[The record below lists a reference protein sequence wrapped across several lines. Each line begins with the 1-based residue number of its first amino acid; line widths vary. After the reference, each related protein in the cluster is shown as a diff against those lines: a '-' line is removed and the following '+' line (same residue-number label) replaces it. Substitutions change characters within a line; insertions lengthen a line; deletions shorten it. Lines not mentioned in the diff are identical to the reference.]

1 MIPPGPDHPIVPSS
15 DHLIIRSSHH
25 PIIRVVVTGSEC
37 TGKTT
42 LAMALA
48 KHYGTP
54 WVPEYARQF
63 VLEKGAAPVYRDVE
77 AIAHGQIAIENS
89 LAAGA
94 SHLLIQ
100 DTDLLSTVLY
110 SRHYYG
116 DCPGRVEDELRN
128 RGVDLYLLADIDVL
142 WVADGEHRD
151 RGDLREEMQALFRR
165 ALIERGLRFVEI
177 RGSRDQR
184 SRIAVG
190 AIDELLADAAR
201 NR

>member
-1 MIPPGPDHPIVPSS
+1 M
-15 DHLIIRSSHH
+15 
-25 PIIRVVVTGSEC
+25 IRVVVTGAEC

-42 LAMALA
+42 LAKALA
-48 KHYGTP
+48 EHYSTP
-54 WVPEYARQF
+54 SVPEFARQF

-77 AIAHGQIAIENS
+77 AIARGQIALEDS
-89 LAAGA
+89 VAAGA

-100 DTDLLSTVLY
+100 DTDLLSTVVY

-116 DCPGRVEDELRN
+116 DPGWVEDVLRD
-128 RGVDLYLLADIDVL
+128 RGADLYLLADDEVP
-142 WVADGEHRD
+142 WVPDGDQRD
-151 RGDLREEMQALFRR
+151 RGDQREEMQTFFRR

-177 RGSRDQR
+177 RGSRDDR

-190 AIDELLADAAR
+190 AIDELLADAAQ